1 MQCKFCTFVGSNQDV
16 LLRHHRLRH
25 GRGAHWPCIHI
36 DCASNFKTAGSLRS
50 HLSRSHSRTTKPQE
64 KSHFSCELCEFRDL
78 CTERK
83 FLVHLGHHLR
93 KQEIVHC
100 PFQRCDFETNNLKS
114 FSSHKSRNHKNHT
127 LRKIQT
133 SEFSESEPHVVDQP
147 FDDLVEAGTSQS
159 VLTQESCENVSS
171 EYLEDVDAKTLEH
184 KLASLF
190 LCMQTLLHV
199 SKNAVQKIVEE
210 FHDILQ
216 FSKFHSLQK
225 IKEVLTKHNIEIDD
239 SVAQEINEAI
249 FKTNPL
255 ILTTEPKGVLSTDH
269 RRNQYFKEHFPITEP
284 TEYLY
289 EQTHKNTFVYVSIT
303 QVLESLLRR
312 TDVLEKVV
320 FSQEHL
326 PGQYR
331 SIQDGQYFK
340 DNKLLGEQET
350 SISIGL
356 YIDDFEI
363 CNPLGTSKKFTSS
376 LLSIGLFSIY
386 LQSFA
391 PVSP

>member
-1 MQCKFCTFVGSNQDV
+1 
-16 LLRHHRLRH
+16 
-25 GRGAHWPCIHI
+25 
-36 DCASNFKTAGSLRS
+36 
-50 HLSRSHSRTTKPQE
+50 
-64 KSHFSCELCEFRDL
+64 
-78 CTERK
+78 
-83 FLVHLGHHLR
+83 
-93 KQEIVHC
+93 
-100 PFQRCDFETNNLKS
+100 
-114 FSSHKSRNHKNHT
+114 
-127 LRKIQT
+127 
-133 SEFSESEPHVVDQP
+133 
-147 FDDLVEAGTSQS
+147 
-159 VLTQESCENVSS
+159 
-171 EYLEDVDAKTLEH
+171 
-184 KLASLF
+184 
-190 LCMQTLLHV
+190 
-199 SKNAVQKIVEE
+199 
-210 FHDILQ
+210 
-216 FSKFHSLQK
+216 
-225 IKEVLTKHNIEIDD
+225 VLTKHNIEIDD

-363 CNPLGTSKKFTSS
+363 CNPLGTSKKIHKLTAVYWVVLNLPAKFRSS
-376 LLSIGLFSIY
+376 LPLIHLALLGKSTDVKLFGYDKFLYPLIKDIQSLEQTGVFIEVLGRFVKGTIFCVCADNLGAHSLAGFQECFNVDKFCRFCLISRKKIGTTETIDFQLRTEEQHNTFVAELEASDQQSVNGVKRECVLSKHLSYFH
-386 LQSFA
+386 
-391 PVSP
+391 PVTGFPPDIVTVSLGSEGAGPKCRHGWKPGE